1 MKLSEKKSFF
11 SSLVLNLRLLYEL
24 ILMILVVNYGFV
36 VWFLGL
42 FWWTKKQDVNG
53 QLALVTGGANGFGR
67 EISFQFASLG
77 CDIAIADIDRKSA
90 MITVE
95 DIKKQH
101 PGVRIQ
107 WYQTDV
113 SNPEQVDLLKTNILK
128 DFGRSVEILINNAGV
143 MEMFSFSIDQPS
155 IFKKIVDVNL
165 MAHVLTI
172 NAFLPPM
179 IENQRGLIVA
189 VASEAIFAGAR
200 YGAAY
205 CSSKVAVKTLMDSL
219 KDDLKMRGIK
229 GINVCTA
236 LPYFM
241 KTDVEMLNRFKFL
254 IPPICP
260 KYAAR
265 ILANNVLRNVT
276 TFTIPTTHY
285 YCMAPI
291 RFFPEKVRFILL
303 NWLLPRI
310 LGLTKDCDE
319 FLQNQKQNR
328 KNQMN
333 GNTNVTLDLN
343 RY

>member
-1 MKLSEKKSFF
+1 
-11 SSLVLNLRLLYEL
+11 
-24 ILMILVVNYGFV
+24 
-36 VWFLGL
+36 
-42 FWWTKKQDVNG
+42 
-53 QLALVTGGANGFGR
+53 
-67 EISFQFASLG
+67 
-77 CDIAIADIDRKSA
+77 
-90 MITVE
+90 
-95 DIKKQH
+95 
-101 PGVRIQ
+101 
-107 WYQTDV
+107 
-113 SNPEQVDLLKTNILK
+113 
-128 DFGRSVEILINNAGV
+128 

-205 CSSKVAVKTLMDSL
+205 CSSKVAVKTLIDSL

-229 GINVCTA
+229 GINACTA